1 MNKAIRDGMPRVSA
15 DISDE
20 LNKRLKEHIIRKSG
34 MLRGGQSEFIA
45 KAIEMALDAEEIKA

>member
-1 MNKAIRDGMPRVSA
+1 MRKAIKCDMPRVSA

-45 KAIEMALDAEEIKA
+45 KAIEMALDAEEAKA